1 VDANFLRFFTGANR
15 GLARP
20 SFFVGPLSVQFV
32 WVDNQLIHET
42 FVLKIVTLKPGKVL
56 NLALQNVR
64 GYTNSGIALN
74 RFFRHEEGEQLY
86 G

>member
-1 VDANFLRFFTGANR
+1 LGFCVKPEQTLAWL
-15 GLARP
+15 GLNSPLIRSP
-20 SFFVGPLSVQFV
+20 CSSFG
-32 WVDNQLIHET
+32 VDNQLIHET